1 MKKVY
6 ISPTFRIENDP
17 FADLP
22 IFKVVS
28 ASSLK
33 LYYIF
38 YLSRVGTSVSSE
50 NSSLSSILSNY
61 KRIWWTYKSPCTML
75 YLLICCLL
83 IHAIFHLNILP
94 TQKLSFVFRLCLF
107 WCLFIIILGNIIVVK
122 GINRYNFIY
131 SVVSTNGQ
139 KIIISILLT
148 PKFRISLLEFL
159 SYSHITYTWLG
170 IKRRAS
176 LG

>member
-1 MKKVY
+1 MTLSSRWKKMY

-17 FADLP
+17 FPDLP
-22 IFKVVS
+22 IFKVVP

-38 YLSRVGTSVSSE
+38 YLTRVGTSVSSE
-50 NSSLSSILSNY
+50 NSSLPSILSNY

-94 TQKLSFVFRLCLF
+94 TQKLSFFFRLCLF
-107 WCLFIIILGNIIVVK
+107 WCLFIIILGTIIVLK
-122 GINRYNFIY
+122 SINRYNFIY
-131 SVVSTNGQ
+131 SVESTNGQ
-139 KIIISILLT
+139 K
-148 PKFRISLLEFL
+148 FL
-159 SYSHITYTWLG
+159 FLCYLHQNF
-170 IKRRAS
+170 A
-176 LG
+176 

>member
-1 MKKVY
+1 MY

-22 IFKVVS
+22 IFKVVP

-38 YLSRVGTSVSSE
+38 YLTRVGTSVSSK
-50 NSSLSSILSNY
+50 NSSLPSIFSNY

-94 TQKLSFVFRLCLF
+94 TQKLSFFFRLCLF
-107 WCLFIIILGNIIVVK
+107 WCLFIIILGTIIVLK
-122 GINRYNFIY
+122 SINRYNFIY
-131 SVVSTNGQ
+131 SVESTNGQ
-139 KIIISILLT
+139 ESCYFYVIDTKINRT
-148 PKFRISLLEFL
+148 
-159 SYSHITYTWLG
+159 
-170 IKRRAS
+170 AC
-176 LG
+176 

>member
-22 IFKVVS
+22 IFKVVP

-38 YLSRVGTSVSSE
+38 YLTRVGTSVSSE
-50 NSSLSSILSNY
+50 NSSLPSILSNY

-94 TQKLSFVFRLCLF
+94 TQKLSFFFRLCLF
-107 WCLFIIILGNIIVVK
+107 WCLFIIILGTIIVLK
-122 GINRYNFIY
+122 SINWYNFIY
-131 SVVSTNGQ
+131 SVDSTNGQ
-139 KIIISILLT
+139 KSSYFYVIDKSY
-148 PKFRISLLEFL
+148 SLLEFS
-159 SYSHITYTWLG
+159 SYSNITYTSLE